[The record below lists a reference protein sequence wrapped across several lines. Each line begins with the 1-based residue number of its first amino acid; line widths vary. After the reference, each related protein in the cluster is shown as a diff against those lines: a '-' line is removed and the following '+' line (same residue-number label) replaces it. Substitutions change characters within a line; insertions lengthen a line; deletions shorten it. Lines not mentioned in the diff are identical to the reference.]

1 MKFIFSTQKSGML
14 SYLAFAISISIIVL
28 LYRMAIRFRENEG
41 GGSIEY
47 GQAFSF
53 IFRIYLYGA
62 IISSLVM
69 LIYTKF
75 IDTVLLDM
83 LLDQNLKMYETFKL
97 KVDDSLY
104 NTFNNIYKP
113 APYALVNVFGST
125 IVGTFWGLILAAFV
139 KKEKSIFDEK

>member
-1 MKFIFSTQKSGML
+1 
-14 SYLAFAISISIIVL
+14 
-28 LYRMAIRFRENEG
+28 MAIRFRENEG